1 MGWVVDTG
9 QSCVAVF
16 VLNLPPRMRWRGER
30 FGFVRFANFTD
41 ARRATLRLNG
51 SIYLDIEYGSTLHAS
66 KALEV
71 SKDSLD
77 TSGTLGG
84 EKAINKNCFMEEVA
98 TGKRERESIPI
109 DGVIEEEKLS
119 KLQFVLWDG
128 VEIYVL

>member
-1 MGWVVDTG
+1 M
-9 QSCVAVF
+9 A
-16 VLNLPPRMRWRGER
+16 M
-30 FGFVRFANFTD
+30 
-41 ARRATLRLNG
+41 LRLNG
-51 SIYLDIEYGSTLHAS
+51 SIYLDIEYGSTVRAS

-98 TGKRERESIPI
+98 TDKKEKESIPI

-128 VEIYVL
+128 VEIYVLLRTLLC